1 MIVLKNTPV
10 NQIFYIMRNAKNESD
25 CWDLT
30 HSTVEFNS
38 NGTYTIAAPKG
49 YDGLSYVTV
58 KVDVEGACTGIETSE
73 SEINS
78 AKEGGEHII
87 GISSSSAWTATAS
100 EDWITVTPNSGEGGV
115 AVITITVS
123 ENEGEERTGTVT
135 IVNDNG
141 DVNVIDI
148 TQEEGEI
155 DYSTRYLTLEAT
167 EAGTLKFYLTSNNHP
182 EFSKTIEYST
192 DGEEWIEVS
201 STYAQTTILEMQVG
215 DVVYLRGNN
224 TAYTN
229 YYDGLTYCNRIVS
242 GDGLIVNISGN
253 IMSLI
258 QKIGFENLT
267 QLTDS
272 YTFTT
277 LFYSLKINDAN
288 NLVLPA
294 TTLTSH
300 CYDRMF
306 QDSGMKKA
314 PILTAT
320 TLADWCYRA
329 MFKGCDLIEAPA
341 LPATVL
347 TERCYESMFAS
358 NHNLIAAPELPVAT
372 LVEGCYNSMFS
383 GCNSLYYI
391 KCLATDISATNCT
404 LGWVNNVSPT
414 GTFVCPDP
422 SVWTTGAS
430 GIPSGWTVETI

>member
-123 ENEGEERTGTVT
+123 ENEGGERTGTVT

-148 TQEEGEI
+148 TQEGSGT
-155 DYSTRYLTLEAT
+155 DYSKMNLTIEAKT
-167 EAGTLKFYLTSNNHP
+167 AGTLLFTAANSGNT
-182 EFSKTIEYST
+182 KTIEYSLDNGQSWYEIT
-192 DGEEWIEVS
+192 
-201 STYAQTTILEMQVG
+201 STVNGAAIATMQVG
-215 DVVYLRGNN
+215 DKVQLRGNN
-224 TAYTN
+224 TSYGGSGSILEQN
-229 YYDGLTYCNRIVS
+229 SLTYTGNFDVY
-242 GDGLIVNISGN
+242 GN
-253 IMSLI
+253 IMSLV
-258 QKIGFENLT
+258 GGSDTLDDDF
-267 QLTDS
+267 
-272 YTFTT
+272 TFSG
-277 LFYSLKINDAN
+277 LFYNATGLQSAE

-294 TTLTSH
+294 TTLTVG
-300 CYDRMF
+300 CYMNLF
-306 QDSGMKKA
+306 YNCYQMNSA
-314 PILTAT
+314 PIL
-320 TLADWCYRA
+320 
-329 MFKGCDLIEAPA
+329 
-341 LPATVL
+341 PATNL
-347 TERCYESMFAS
+347 ANSCYERMFYECG
-358 NHNLIAAPELPVAT
+358 ITTAPELPAET
-372 LVEGCYNSMFS
+372 LVYGCYRGMFQLCGNLTS
-383 GCNSLYYI
+383 AELLANTLVQSCYEMMFTGCTSLTHI
-391 KCLATDISATNCT
+391 ECLANSISATDST
-404 LGWVNNVSPT
+404 RLWVDNVSPT

-422 SVWTTGAS
+422 SIWTTGAS